1 MPIYCF
7 RCPKCGQREES
18 LRRFSQSDDPKDCP
32 ACGAA
37 MLRDLRA
44 EVPAKPAGFET
55 IWSEALGVHPSQV
68 AEHRRVH
75 PDIPIRDDGCVGISS
90 YRENVRICKKLGFD
104 PK

>member
-7 RCPKCGQREES
+7 KCSQCGQRKDA
-18 LRRFSQSDDPKDCP
+18 LRRFSQRNDRMGCP
-32 ACGAA
+32 VCGAP
-37 MLRDLRA
+37 MRRDLLA

-68 AEHRRVH
+68 AEHRRIH
-75 PDIPIRDDGCVGISS
+75 PDVPIRDDRCVGISR